1 MKAEIITI
9 GDEILSGQTLNTN
22 AAYIGEV
29 LSEINV
35 DVNRAVVVGDK
46 EEAILDSFRK
56 AFARNDLVLVTGGL
70 GPTHD
75 DLTLDCIVKYFNT
88 ELVISDDVL
97 KDIKKIFDKRNREL
111 TPSNEAQAMVP
122 QISDVIRNYNG
133 TAPGVWIEKNDKI
146 FISMPGVPFE
156 MKEMM
161 TGYVIP
167 RLTEERLESKDN
179 RITKSLLT
187 TGIPESFV
195 FERLGNID
203 ELLDG
208 NVLAFLP
215 SIFGVR
221 LRITVDGDNAED
233 AQNKMSHIEQQI
245 RAKVGQ
251 YIYGT
256 ENDLLE
262 EVIGKLLVERD
273 LTIATAESCT
283 GGLISSRIT
292 NVAGSSTYFERG
304 IVTYSNGAKVE
315 LLKIDEDMVEKYG
328 AVSMEV
334 ARLMAEGVRAVS
346 GTDIGLAVT
355 GIMGPG
361 GATSNKPV
369 GLVYIGYCDSKIC
382 TAREFIFGDERIQN
396 KDRTS
401 QAALDMLRRKI
412 IGIEYES

>member
-29 LSEINV
+29 LSEIHV
-35 DVNRAVVVGDK
+35 DVNTAVVVGDK
-46 EEAILDSFRK
+46 EDAILEAFRR
-56 AFARNDLVLVTGGL
+56 AFAHNDIVLVTGGL

-75 DLTLDCIVKYFNT
+75 DLTLDCIVKFFNT
-88 ELVISDDVL
+88 ELIKSEEVL
-97 KDIKKIFDKRNREL
+97 KDITKIFEKRNREV

-122 QISDVIRNYNG
+122 KISDVIRNYNG
-133 TAPGVWIEKNDKI
+133 TAPGVWIEKESKI

-156 MKEMM
+156 MKKMM

-167 RLTEERLESKDN
+167 RLTDEKLEADDN
-179 RITKSLLT
+179 RITKSLLA
-187 TGIPESFV
+187 TGIPESFL
-195 FERLGNID
+195 FERLGNIE
-203 ELLDG
+203 ELLNG
-208 NVLAFLP
+208 SVMAFLP
-215 SIFGVR
+215 SILGVR
-221 LRITVDGDNAED
+221 LRITVDGNNHDD

-245 RAKVGQ
+245 RAKIGQ

-262 EVIGKLLVERD
+262 EVVGKLLRERD

-283 GGLISSRIT
+283 GGLISSRLT
-292 NVAGSSTYFERG
+292 NIAGSSDYFERG
-304 IVTYSNGAKVE
+304 VITYSNGAKVE
-315 LLKIDEDMVEKYG
+315 LLKIDEDMIEKYG
-328 AVSMEV
+328 AVSLEV
-334 ARLMAEGVRAVS
+334 ARLMAEGVKAVS

-361 GATSNKPV
+361 GATFNKPV
-369 GLVYIGYCDSKIC
+369 GIVYIGYCDANIC

-401 QAALDMLRRKI
+401 QAALDLLRRKI
-412 IGIEYES
+412 LGIEYED

>member
-29 LSEINV
+29 LSEIHV
-35 DVNRAVVVGDK
+35 DVNTAVVVGDK
-46 EEAILDSFRK
+46 EGDILEAFRR
-56 AFARNDLVLVTGGL
+56 AFAHNDIVLVTGGL

-75 DLTLDCIVKYFNT
+75 DLTLDCIVKFFNT
-88 ELVISDDVL
+88 ELVQSEEVL
-97 KDIKKIFDKRNREL
+97 KDIKKIFEKRKREI
-111 TPSNEAQAMVP
+111 TPSNIAQAMVP
-122 QISDVIRNYNG
+122 KVSDVIRNFNG
-133 TAPGVWIEKNDKI
+133 TAPGVWIEKDGKI
-146 FISMPGVPFE
+146 FVSMPGVPFE

-167 RLTEERLESKDN
+167 RLTEEKLEAKDN

-208 NVLAFLP
+208 SVMAFLP

-221 LRITVDGDNAED
+221 LRITVDGNDAED

-245 RAKVGQ
+245 RAKIGQ

-262 EVIGKLLVERD
+262 EVVGKLLVERD

-292 NVAGSSTYFERG
+292 NVAGSSKYFERG

-315 LLKIDEDMVEKYG
+315 LLKIDEDMIEKYG

-361 GATSNKPV
+361 GATLNKPV
-369 GLVYIGYCDSKIC
+369 GLVYIGYCDANIC

-401 QAALDMLRRKI
+401 QAGLDMLRRKLL
-412 IGIEYES
+412 GIEYED

>member
-29 LSEINV
+29 LSEIHV
-35 DVNRAVVVGDK
+35 DVNTAVVVGDK
-46 EEAILDSFRK
+46 EDAILEAFRR
-56 AFARNDLVLVTGGL
+56 AFAHNDIVLVTGCL

-75 DLTLDCIVKYFNT
+75 DLTLDCIVKFFNT
-88 ELVISDDVL
+88 ELIKSEEVL
-97 KDIKKIFDKRNREL
+97 KDITKIFEKRNREV

-122 QISDVIRNYNG
+122 KISDVIRNYNG
-133 TAPGVWIEKNDKI
+133 TAPGVWIEKESKI

-156 MKEMM
+156 MKKMM

-167 RLTEERLESKDN
+167 RLTDEKLEADDN
-179 RITKSLLT
+179 RITKSLLA
-187 TGIPESFV
+187 TGIPESFL
-195 FERLGNID
+195 FERLGNIE
-203 ELLDG
+203 ELLNG
-208 NVLAFLP
+208 SVMAFLP
-215 SIFGVR
+215 SILGVR
-221 LRITVDGDNAED
+221 LRITVDGNNHDD

-245 RAKVGQ
+245 RAKIGQ

-262 EVIGKLLVERD
+262 EVVGKLLRERD

-283 GGLISSRIT
+283 GGLISSRLT
-292 NVAGSSTYFERG
+292 NIAGSSDYFERG
-304 IVTYSNGAKVE
+304 VITYSNGAKVE
-315 LLKIDEDMVEKYG
+315 LLKIDEDMIEKYG
-328 AVSMEV
+328 AVSLEV
-334 ARLMAEGVRAVS
+334 ARLMAEGVKAVS

-361 GATSNKPV
+361 GATFNKPV
-369 GLVYIGYCDSKIC
+369 GIVYIGYCDANIC

-401 QAALDMLRRKI
+401 QAALDLLRRKI
-412 IGIEYES
+412 LGIEYED